1 MCYISEQTWRLSFK
15 DVILS
20 WFSIM
25 QQKSIQLLIRA
36 VSTDKVHIPAL
47 VLVVSCLCALVSLL
61 LLLIAGL
68 SSLCVASCVSVFFAL
83 YCLIAYVLYYC

>member
-1 MCYISEQTWRLSFK
+1 
-15 DVILS
+15 
-20 WFSIM
+20 M

-68 SSLCVASCVSVFFAL
+68 SSLCVASCVSVFFL
-83 YCLIAYVLYYC
+83 HCIVLLHMCCIIVTWWGGPGKIEA